1 MTQTA
6 VPDPATRRVH
16 PAWWVAAATFLALLG
31 AAAFRATP
39 SVMIE
44 PLRAEFGWSIGTIS
58 MALSVNL
65 ALFGITAPFAAALM
79 ERFGVRRVV
88 SIALLMVA
96 AGSGLTVF
104 MTASWQLVLLWGVIV
119 GLGTGSMAMA
129 LIATVVGRWFV
140 ARCGLVSGI
149 LTAASATGQLIFLP
163 TIAHIVQSA
172 GWRTASLT
180 ISVCALAVVPVV
192 LLFLRERPAD
202 VGTLPYGSDRSGH
215 DAATSRSARGGRPAP
230 DQGPA
235 DVVPPLR
242 TGAAGLAVGTLV
254 RAARTGTFWLLAG
267 GFFIC
272 GATTTGLVQ
281 QHFMPAAHDHGMP
294 MTTAATLLALVGVFD
309 LVGTIGSGWL
319 TDRFDPRILLGAY
332 YALRGVSLALLVP
345 LFGADLNA
353 SVLAFVIFYGLD
365 WVATVPPT
373 LALTREAFGATAP
386 VVFGW
391 VFASHQLGAACA
403 ALAAGIARDALGTY
417 DAAWYGGAALCAM
430 GAVLSLSIRRAP
442 AGPGAAA
449 PPTSAAEP
457 APPTVDRT
465 REPWWPARLRG
476 G

>member
-1 MTQTA
+1 MLAFGPLSDVDEVCERGAVTQTA
-6 VPDPATRRVH
+6 APAPTTRRIH
-16 PAWWVAAATFLALLG
+16 PAWWAAAATFLALLG

-58 MALSVNL
+58 AALSVNL

-88 SIALLMVA
+88 SFALLMVA
-96 AGSGLTVF
+96 TGSGLTVF
-104 MTASWQLVLLWGVIV
+104 MTASWQLVMLWGVIV

-129 LIATVVGRWFV
+129 LVATVVGRWFV
-140 ARCGLVSGI
+140 ARRGLVSGI

-163 TIAHIVQSA
+163 TIARIVLA
-172 GWRTASLT
+172 DGWRAASLT
-180 ISVCALAVVPVV
+180 ISVCALAVIPVV

-202 VGTLPYGSDRSGH
+202 VGELPYGG
-215 DAATSRSARGGRPAP
+215 T
-230 DQGPA
+230 PA
-235 DVVPPLR
+235 DVVPPMR
-242 TGAAGLAVGTLV
+242 TGAARLAVGTLV
-254 RAARTGTFWLLAG
+254 RAARVRTFWLLAG
-267 GFFIC
+267 GFFVC

-294 MTTAATLLALVGVFD
+294 VTTAATLLALVGVFD

-332 YALRGVSLALLVP
+332 YGLRGVSLALLVP

-373 LALTREAFGATAP
+373 LALTREAFGAASP
-386 VVFGW
+386 IVFGW
-391 VFASHQLGAACA
+391 IFASHQLGAACA
-403 ALAAGIARDALGTY
+403 ALVAGITRDALGSY
-417 DAAWYGGAALCAM
+417 DAAWYGGAVLCVV
-430 GAVLSLSIRRAP
+430 GAALSLSIRRNRPVALVAP
-442 AGPGAAA
+442 AAPAA
-449 PPTSAAEP
+449 
-457 APPTVDRT
+457 
-465 REPWWPARLRG
+465 G
-476 G
+476 

>member
-1 MTQTA
+1 VTQTA

-16 PAWWVAAATFLALLG
+16 PAWWAAAATFLALLG

-129 LIATVVGRWFV
+129 LVATVVGRWFV
-140 ARCGLVSGI
+140 ARRGLVSGI

-180 ISVCALAVVPVV
+180 ISVCALAVIPAV

-202 VGTLPYGSDRSGH
+202 VGALPYGG
-215 DAATSRSARGGRPAP
+215 TPE
-230 DQGPA
+230 

-242 TGAAGLAVGTLV
+242 TGAARLAVGTLV
-254 RAARTGTFWLLAG
+254 RATRTRTFWLLAG

-294 MTTAATLLALVGVFD
+294 VTTAATLLALVGVFD

-319 TDRFDPRILLGAY
+319 TDRFDPRILLVAY

-373 LALTREAFGATAP
+373 LALTREAFGAAAP

-391 VFASHQLGAACA
+391 IFASHQLGAACA

-417 DAAWYGGAALCAM
+417 DAAWYGGAVLCAA
-430 GAVLSLSIRRAP
+430 GAALSLSIRRRP
-442 AGPGAAA
+442 TGPAAA
-449 PPTSAAEP
+449 PLAP
-457 APPTVDRT
+457 APEAPLS
-465 REPWWPARLRG
+465 A
-476 G
+476 

>member
-6 VPDPATRRVH
+6 VPVPTARRVH

-58 MALSVNL
+58 AALSVNL

-88 SIALLMVA
+88 TIALLMVA

-129 LIATVVGRWFV
+129 LVATVVGRWFV
-140 ARCGLVSGI
+140 ARRGLVSGI

-163 TIAHIVQSA
+163 SIAHIVQSS
-172 GWRTASLT
+172 GWRAASLT
-180 ISVCALAVVPVV
+180 ISACALAVVPVV

-202 VGTLPYGSDRSGH
+202 VGELPYGG
-215 DAATSRSARGGRPAP
+215 T
-230 DQGPA
+230 PA
-235 DVVPPLR
+235 DVVAPIR
-242 TGAAGLAVGTLV
+242 TGAARLAVGTLF
-254 RAARTGTFWLLAG
+254 RAARTRTFWLLAG
-267 GFFIC
+267 GFFVC

-294 MTTAATLLALVGVFD
+294 VTTAATLLALVGVFD

-319 TDRFDPRILLGAY
+319 TDRFDTRILLGAY
-332 YALRGVSLALLVP
+332 YGLRGVSLALLVSV
-345 LFGADLNA
+345 FGADLNA
-353 SVLAFVIFYGLD
+353 SILAFVIFYGLD

-373 LALTREAFGATAP
+373 LALTREAFGAAAP

-391 VFASHQLGAACA
+391 IFAAHQLGASFA
-403 ALAAGIARDALGTY
+403 ALVAGIARDALGTY
-417 DAAWYGGAALCAM
+417 DAAWYGGAVLCVI
-430 GAVLSLSIRRAP
+430 GAALSLAIPRSTELIVRAQSGP
-442 AGPGAAA
+442 ESAGSPSHDQ
-449 PPTSAAEP
+449 PS
-457 APPTVDRT
+457 
-465 REPWWPARLRG
+465 
-476 G
+476 

>member
-1 MTQTA
+1 ARTATSVMAGSFHMLAFGPLSEADEVCECGAVTQTA
-6 VPDPATRRVH
+6 APAPTTRRIH
-16 PAWWVAAATFLALLG
+16 PAWWAAAATFLALLG

-129 LIATVVGRWFV
+129 LVATVVGRWFV
-140 ARCGLVSGI
+140 ARRGLVSGI

-163 TIAHIVQSA
+163 TIAHIVQGS
-172 GWRTASLT
+172 GWRAASLT
-180 ISVCALAVVPVV
+180 ISACALAVVTV
-192 LLFLRERPAD
+192 L
-202 VGTLPYGSDRSGH
+202 
-215 DAATSRSARGGRPAP
+215 
-230 DQGPA
+230 
-235 DVVPPLR
+235 
-242 TGAAGLAVGTLV
+242 
-254 RAARTGTFWLLAG
+254 RAARTRTFWLLAG
-267 GFFIC
+267 GFFVC

-294 MTTAATLLALVGVFD
+294 VTTAATLLALVGVFD

-319 TDRFDPRILLGAY
+319 TDRFDPRLLLGAY

-373 LALTREAFGATAP
+373 LALTREAFGASSP
-386 VVFGW
+386 IVFGW
-391 VFASHQLGAACA
+391 IFASHQLGAAFA
-403 ALAAGIARDALGTY
+403 ALVAGLTRDALGTY
-417 DAAWYGGAALCAM
+417 DAAWYGGAVLCAA
-430 GAVLSLSIRRAP
+430 GAALSLSIRRR
-442 AGPGAAA
+442 
-449 PPTSAAEP
+449 P
-457 APPTVDRT
+457 APV
-465 REPWWPARLRG
+465 
-476 G
+476 

>member
-1 MTQTA
+1 MLAFGPLSEADQICECGVVTQTA
-6 VPDPATRRVH
+6 APAPTTRRIH
-16 PAWWVAAATFLALLG
+16 PAWWAAAATFLALLG

-58 MALSVNL
+58 AALSVNL

-96 AGSGLTVF
+96 TGSGLTVF
-104 MTASWQLVLLWGVIV
+104 MTASWQLVMLWGVIV

-129 LIATVVGRWFV
+129 LVATVVGRWFV
-140 ARCGLVSGI
+140 ARRGLVSGI

-163 TIAHIVQSA
+163 TIARIVLA
-172 GWRTASLT
+172 DGWRAASLT
-180 ISVCALAVVPVV
+180 ISVCALAVIPVV

-202 VGTLPYGSDRSGH
+202 LGELPYGG
-215 DAATSRSARGGRPAP
+215 T
-230 DQGPA
+230 PA
-235 DVVPPLR
+235 DVVPAMR
-242 TGAAGLAVGTLV
+242 TGAARLAVGTLA
-254 RAARTGTFWLLAG
+254 RAARVRTFWLLAG
-267 GFFIC
+267 GFFVC

-294 MTTAATLLALVGVFD
+294 VTTAATLLALVGVFD

-332 YALRGVSLALLVP
+332 YGLRGVSLALLVP

-373 LALTREAFGATAP
+373 LALTREAFGAASP
-386 VVFGW
+386 IVFGW
-391 VFASHQLGAACA
+391 IFASHQLGAACA
-403 ALAAGIARDALGTY
+403 ALVAGITRDALGSY
-417 DAAWYGGAALCAM
+417 DAAWYGGAVLCVV
-430 GAVLSLSIRRAP
+430 GAVLSLSIRRNRSVALVAP
-442 AGPGAAA
+442 AAPAA
-449 PPTSAAEP
+449 
-457 APPTVDRT
+457 
-465 REPWWPARLRG
+465 G
-476 G
+476 

>member
-6 VPDPATRRVH
+6 APAPTTRRIH
-16 PAWWVAAATFLALLG
+16 PAWWAAAATFLALLG

-58 MALSVNL
+58 AALSVNL

-96 AGSGLTVF
+96 TGSGLTVF
-104 MTASWQLVLLWGVIV
+104 MTASWQLVMLWGVIV

-129 LIATVVGRWFV
+129 LVATVVGRWFV
-140 ARCGLVSGI
+140 ARRGLVSGI

-163 TIAHIVQSA
+163 TIARIVLA
-172 GWRTASLT
+172 DGWRAASLT
-180 ISVCALAVVPVV
+180 ISVCALAVIPVV

-202 VGTLPYGSDRSGH
+202 LGELPYGG
-215 DAATSRSARGGRPAP
+215 T
-230 DQGPA
+230 PA
-235 DVVPPLR
+235 DVVPPMR
-242 TGAAGLAVGTLV
+242 TGAARLAVGTLAH
-254 RAARTGTFWLLAG
+254 AARVRTFWLLAG
-267 GFFIC
+267 GFFVC

-294 MTTAATLLALVGVFD
+294 VTTAATLLALVGVFD

-332 YALRGVSLALLVP
+332 YGLRGVSLALLVP

-373 LALTREAFGATAP
+373 LALTREAFGAASP
-386 VVFGW
+386 IVFGW
-391 VFASHQLGAACA
+391 IFASHQLGAACA
-403 ALAAGIARDALGTY
+403 ALVAGITRDALGSY
-417 DAAWYGGAALCAM
+417 DAAWYGGAVLCVV
-430 GAVLSLSIRRAP
+430 GAALSLSIRRNRPVALVAP
-442 AGPGAAA
+442 LA
-449 PPTSAAEP
+449 
-457 APPTVDRT
+457 
-465 REPWWPARLRG
+465 
-476 G
+476 

>member
-6 VPDPATRRVH
+6 APAPPTRRIH
-16 PAWWVAAATFLALLG
+16 PAWWAAAATFLALLG
-31 AAAFRATP
+31 AAAFRSTP

-58 MALSVNL
+58 VALSVNL

-88 SIALLMVA
+88 TVALLMVA

-129 LIATVVGRWFV
+129 LVATVVGRWFV
-140 ARCGLVSGI
+140 ARRGLVSGV

-163 TIAHIVQSA
+163 TISRVVAA
-172 GWRTASLT
+172 DGWRAASLT
-180 ISVCALAVVPVV
+180 ISACALAVVPVV
-192 LLFLRERPAD
+192 LFCLRERPAD
-202 VGTLPYGSDRSGH
+202 VGALPYGG
-215 DAATSRSARGGRPAP
+215 T
-230 DQGPA
+230 PA
-235 DVVPPLR
+235 DVVEPLR
-242 TGAAGLAVGTLV
+242 SGAARLAVGTLV
-254 RAARTGTFWLLAG
+254 RAARVPTFWLLAG
-267 GFFIC
+267 GFFVC

-294 MTTAATLLALVGVFD
+294 VTTAAGLLALVGVFD

-319 TDRFDPRILLGAY
+319 TDRADPRILLGAY
-332 YALRGVSLALLVP
+332 YGLRGLSLALLVP

-353 SVLAFVIFYGLD
+353 SMLAFVIFYGLD

-373 LALTREAFGATAP
+373 LALTRDAFGAAAP

-391 VFASHQLGAACA
+391 IFAAHQLGASAA
-403 ALAAGIARDALGTY
+403 ALAAGLVRDALGSY
-417 DAAWYGGAALCAM
+417 DAAWYGGAALCAV
-430 GAVLSLSIRRAP
+430 GAVLSLSIRRA
-442 AGPGAAA
+442 
-449 PPTSAAEP
+449 
-457 APPTVDRT
+457 
-465 REPWWPARLRG
+465 RLDILQTHS
-476 G
+476 

>member
-129 LIATVVGRWFV
+129 LVATVVGRWFV
-140 ARCGLVSGI
+140 ARRGLVSGI

-180 ISVCALAVVPVV
+180 ISACALAVVPVV

-202 VGTLPYGSDRSGH
+202 VGALPYGSDRSGH
-215 DAATSRSARGGRPAP
+215 DASTSRSARGGRPAS

-242 TGAAGLAVGTLV
+242 TGAAALAVGTLV

-373 LALTREAFGATAP
+373 VALCRQHFGLERSG

-391 VFASHQLGAACA
+391 VFAAHMVGAGVGASIAGWIRTASGSYHA
-403 ALAAGIARDALGTY
+403 AWLLAAVLCFVSVAIA
-417 DAAWYGGAALCAM
+417 
-430 GAVLSLSIRRAP
+430 LSIPRTI
-442 AGPGAAA
+442 
-449 PPTSAAEP
+449 PPTLTPALPRRQEP
-457 APPTVDRT
+457 
-465 REPWWPARLRG
+465 
-476 G
+476 

>member
-1 MTQTA
+1 VTQTA
-6 VPDPATRRVH
+6 APVPATRRIH
-16 PAWWVAAATFLALLG
+16 PAWWAAAATFLALLG

-58 MALSVNL
+58 AALSVNL

-88 SIALLMVA
+88 TIALLMVA

-104 MTASWQLVLLWGVIV
+104 MTASWQLVMLWGVIV

-129 LIATVVGRWFV
+129 LVATVVGRWFV
-140 ARCGLVSGI
+140 ARRGLVSGI

-163 TIAHIVQSA
+163 TIAHIVQGS
-172 GWRTASLT
+172 GWRAASVT

-202 VGTLPYGSDRSGH
+202 LGELPYGG
-215 DAATSRSARGGRPAP
+215 T
-230 DQGPA
+230 PA
-235 DVVPPLR
+235 DVVAPMR
-242 TGAAGLAVGTLV
+242 TGAARLAVGTLF
-254 RAARTGTFWLLAG
+254 RAARTRTFWLLAG
-267 GFFIC
+267 GFFVC

-294 MTTAATLLALVGVFD
+294 VTTAATLLALVGVFD

-319 TDRFDPRILLGAY
+319 TDRFDPRLLLGAY

-373 LALTREAFGATAP
+373 LALTREAFGAAAP
-386 VVFGW
+386 IVFGW
-391 VFASHQLGAACA
+391 IFASHQLGASFA
-403 ALAAGIARDALGTY
+403 ALVAGLARDALGSY
-417 DAAWYGGAALCAM
+417 DAAWYGGAALCVV
-430 GAVLSLSIRRAP
+430 GAALSLSIRR
-442 AGPGAAA
+442 GSSV
-449 PPTSAAEP
+449 TSSP
-457 APPTVDRT
+457 
-465 REPWWPARLRG
+465 
-476 G
+476 

>member
-6 VPDPATRRVH
+6 VPAPATRPRRVH
-16 PAWWVAAATFLALLG
+16 PAWWAAAATFLALLG

-129 LIATVVGRWFV
+129 LVATVVGRWFV
-140 ARCGLVSGI
+140 ARRGLVSGI

-163 TIAHIVQSA
+163 TIAHIVLSD

-180 ISVCALAVVPVV
+180 ISVCALAVIPVV

-202 VGTLPYGSDRSGH
+202 VGSLPYGG
-215 DAATSRSARGGRPAP
+215 T
-230 DQGPA
+230 PA

-242 TGAAGLAVGTLV
+242 TGAARLAVGTLV
-254 RAARTGTFWLLAG
+254 RAARTRTFWLLAG
-267 GFFIC
+267 GFFVC

-294 MTTAATLLALVGVFD
+294 VTTAATLLALVGVFD

-332 YALRGVSLALLVP
+332 YGLRGVSLALLVP

-373 LALTREAFGATAP
+373 LALTREVFGAAAP

-391 VFASHQLGAACA
+391 IFASHQLGAACA

-417 DAAWYGGAALCAM
+417 DAAWYGGAVLCAV
-430 GAVLSLSIRRAP
+430 GAALSLSIRRP
-442 AGPGAAA
+442 
-449 PPTSAAEP
+449 SA
-457 APPTVDRT
+457 VRG
-465 REPWWPARLRG
+465 LRG

>member
-6 VPDPATRRVH
+6 LPAPPSRRVH
-16 PAWWVAAATFLALLG
+16 PAWWAAAATFLALLG

-58 MALSVNL
+58 AALSVNR

-88 SIALLMVA
+88 TIALLMVA

-129 LIATVVGRWFV
+129 LVARVVGRWFV
-140 ARCGLVSGI
+140 ARRGLVSGV

-163 TIAHIVQSA
+163 TIAHIVQA
-172 GWRTASLT
+172 NGWRTASLT
-180 ISVCALAVVPVV
+180 ISACALAVVPVV

-202 VGTLPYGSDRSGH
+202 LGELPYGG
-215 DAATSRSARGGRPAP
+215 TPE
-230 DQGPA
+230 
-235 DVVPPLR
+235 DVVAPLR
-242 TGAAGLAVGTLV
+242 TGAARLAVGTLV
-254 RAARTGTFWLLAG
+254 QAARTRTFWLLAG
-267 GFFIC
+267 GFFVC

-294 MTTAATLLALVGVFD
+294 VTAAATLLALVGVFD

-319 TDRFDPRILLGAY
+319 TDRFDPRLLLGAY
-332 YALRGVSLALLVP
+332 YGLRGVSLALLVP
-345 LFGADLNA
+345 LFAANLGG
-353 SVLAFVIFYGLD
+353 SMLAFVIFYGLD

-373 LALTREAFGATAP
+373 LALAREAFGPKAP

-391 VFASHQLGAACA
+391 IFASHQLGAACA
-403 ALAAGIARDALGTY
+403 ALAAGIVRDALGSY
-417 DAAWYGGAALCAM
+417 DAAWIG
-430 GAVLSLSIRRAP
+430 GAVLCAVGAGLSLSLSRRLAP
-442 AGPGAAA
+442 ALVPAE
-449 PPTSAAEP
+449 SA
-457 APPTVDRT
+457 
-465 REPWWPARLRG
+465 G
-476 G
+476 

>member
-16 PAWWVAAATFLALLG
+16 PAWWAAAATFLALLG

-88 SIALLMVA
+88 SVALLMVA

-129 LIATVVGRWFV
+129 LVATVVGRWFV
-140 ARCGLVSGI
+140 ARRGLVSGI

-180 ISVCALAVVPVV
+180 ISVCALVVVPVV

-202 VGTLPYGSDRSGH
+202 VGALPYGG
-215 DAATSRSARGGRPAP
+215 T
-230 DQGPA
+230 PA

-242 TGAAGLAVGTLV
+242 TGAARLAVGALV
-254 RAARTGTFWLLAG
+254 RAGRTRTFWLLAG
-267 GFFIC
+267 GFFVC

-294 MTTAATLLALVGVFD
+294 VTTAATLLALVGVFD

-373 LALTREAFGATAP
+373 LALTREAFGVSAP

-391 VFASHQLGAACA
+391 IFASHQLGAACA

-417 DAAWYGGAALCAM
+417 DAAWYGGAVLCAV
-430 GAVLSLSIRRAP
+430 GAALSVSIRRRPTGPAAALLAP
-442 AGPGAAA
+442 APEA
-449 PPTSAAEP
+449 PLSA
-457 APPTVDRT
+457 
-465 REPWWPARLRG
+465 
-476 G
+476 

>member
-1 MTQTA
+1 VTQTA
-6 VPDPATRRVH
+6 VPARATRRVH
-16 PAWWVAAATFLALLG
+16 PAWWAAAATFLALLG

-88 SIALLMVA
+88 SIALAMVA

-129 LIATVVGRWFV
+129 LVATVVGRWFV
-140 ARCGLVSGI
+140 ARRGLVSGI
-149 LTAASATGQLIFLP
+149 LTAASATGQLVFLP

-180 ISVCALAVVPVV
+180 ISACALAVIPVV
-192 LLFLRERPAD
+192 LLFLRERPSDLGA
-202 VGTLPYGSDRSGH
+202 LPYGG
-215 DAATSRSARGGRPAP
+215 T
-230 DQGPA
+230 PA

-242 TGAAGLAVGTLV
+242 TGAARLAVGTLV
-254 RAARTGTFWLLAG
+254 RATRRRTFWLLAG
-267 GFFIC
+267 GFFVC

-294 MTTAATLLALVGVFD
+294 VTTAATLLALVGVFD
-309 LVGTIGSGWL
+309 LMGTIGSGWL

-332 YALRGVSLALLVP
+332 YGLRGVSLALLVP
-345 LFGADLNA
+345 LFGANLNA

-373 LALTREAFGATAP
+373 LALTREAFGASAP

-391 VFASHQLGAACA
+391 IFASHQLGAACA

-417 DAAWYGGAALCAM
+417 DAAWYGGAVLCAV
-430 GAVLSLSIRRAP
+430 GAALSLSIRRI
-442 AGPGAAA
+442 
-449 PPTSAAEP
+449 SAVP
-457 APPTVDRT
+457 APPVGSAPAVGPVAAPVPPVVVDH
-465 REPWWPARLRG
+465 
-476 G
+476 